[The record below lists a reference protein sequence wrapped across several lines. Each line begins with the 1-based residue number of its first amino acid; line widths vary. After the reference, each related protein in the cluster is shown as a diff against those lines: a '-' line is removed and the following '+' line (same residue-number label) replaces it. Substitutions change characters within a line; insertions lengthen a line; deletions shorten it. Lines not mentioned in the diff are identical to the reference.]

1 MELIDKLQS
10 NSEMSNHISL
20 FEFLLNS
27 GEHLLDIIL
36 KYLPLIIFIY
46 PILSWVDSRKRFT
59 HNAKFYSDR
68 AVSVKRYEEECS
80 RDGVKDHEK
89 SAFAQAL
96 AGTDKLGYRDIDII
110 KFKFPDRFFVMI
122 GKIKKIRNKITIE
135 ELNDKDVFVSRKT
148 LKTLKFRPIWYFFM
162 YFSSV
167 PIITSNSLLILLF
180 KKFGWNIILV
190 DATTYSFI
198 QWGALLLGIGVAI
211 SAALKFINNDALLS
225 LIKGD
230 KMVISQDEFQR
241 VLTQELELLE
251 N

>member
-1 MELIDKLQS
+1 MDLV
-10 NSEMSNHISL
+10 
-20 FEFLLNS
+20 
-27 GEHLLDIIL
+27 L

-46 PILSWVDSRKRFT
+46 PILSWLDSRKRFT

-68 AVSVKRYEEECS
+68 ASSVKKYEEECS
-80 RDGVKDHEK
+80 RDGIKYHEK

-135 ELNDKDVFVSRKT
+135 EFNDKDVFVSRKT
-148 LKTLKFRPIWYFFM
+148 LKTLEFRPIWYFFM
-162 YFSSV
+162 YFSSA
-167 PIITSNSLLILLF
+167 PIISSNSLLILLF

-198 QWGALLLGIGVAI
+198 QLGALLLGVGVAI
-211 SAALKFINNDALLS
+211 SAAIKFINNDVLLS
-225 LIKGD
+225 LIKKE
-230 KMVISQDEFQR
+230 KMVMSKEEFQI
-241 VLTQELELLE
+241 VLNQENEPLE